1 MADEVGR
8 LPNGRMA
15 PGHSLN
21 PSGRPKA
28 FREYQQ
34 WLEQHALEPAKTALL
49 RCLDDPDGRVVM
61 MAVKEVADRL
71 FGKAPQPVT
80 GEDGKPITLAIG
92 AELVHALRRLGG
104 G

>member
-1 MADEVGR
+1 
-8 LPNGRMA
+8 
-15 PGHSLN
+15 
-21 PSGRPKA
+21 
-28 FREYQQ
+28 
-34 WLEQHALEPAKTALL
+34 
-49 RCLDDPDGRVVM
+49 VM